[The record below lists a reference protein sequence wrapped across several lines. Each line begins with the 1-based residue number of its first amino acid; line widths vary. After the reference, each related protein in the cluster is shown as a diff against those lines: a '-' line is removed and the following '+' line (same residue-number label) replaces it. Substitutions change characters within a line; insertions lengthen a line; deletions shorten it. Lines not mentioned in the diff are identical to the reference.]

1 MGDIIVLCDENGN
14 EVEFEFIDY
23 INYGDKV
30 YIVLI
35 ENDPTV
41 DEIVILEV
49 EDREDDED
57 ENYLNV
63 EDSDVLQAV
72 FEIFLKNKEKGNY
85 KEIFC

>member
-49 EDREDDED
+49 EYREDDED

>member
-85 KEIFC
+85 KDIFC